1 MSKMMANVSFRHKYC
16 ILATNLSQAFKKR
29 VVELV
34 DQAQHFAALGAGG
47 SGGSSS
53 DGSTQTF
60 RQGLDITERESKLL
74 APFPRSLNQLA
85 VHSLLNCTG
94 KWKTDEGLV

>member
-1 MSKMMANVSFRHKYC
+1 MSKMMSNVSC
-16 ILATNLSQAFKKR
+16 IDETRRCDGLIPLQAFKKR

-53 DGSTQTF
+53 DGSTQSF
-60 RQGLDITERESKLL
+60 RQGLDITERESESPVLSFHREMPIRHK
-74 APFPRSLNQLA
+74 S
-85 VHSLLNCTG
+85 S
-94 KWKTDEGLV
+94 